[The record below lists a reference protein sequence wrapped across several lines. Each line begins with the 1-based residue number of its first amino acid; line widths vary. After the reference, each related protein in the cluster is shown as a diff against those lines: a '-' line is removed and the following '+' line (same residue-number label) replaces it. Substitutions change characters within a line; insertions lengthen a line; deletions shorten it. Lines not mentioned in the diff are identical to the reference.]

1 MCLPGSHVLDRAGI
15 RDSREQGLR
24 YLAALV
30 GPDQDGVDRA
40 RMEAFVRDSPTFARF
55 LDDQGLALRHAS
67 GWSDYY
73 AERTGGID
81 AGRTLYCDAFDLS
94 ELGEAQAELA
104 PGRTFSGAQSVAV
117 SRQALVTRPFQAVRA
132 RK

>member
-1 MCLPGSHVLDRAGI
+1 MWLPGSHVLDRAGI

-30 GPDQDGVDRA
+30 GPDQDGVDRG
-40 RMEAFVRDSPTFARF
+40 RMEAFVRDSPAFARF

-73 AERTGGID
+73 AERPGGID
-81 AGRTLYCDAFDLS
+81 AGRTLYCAAFDLR
-94 ELGEAQAELA
+94 ELGERSEEHTSEL
-104 PGRTFSGAQSVAV
+104 QSLMRISYAV
-117 SRQALVTRPFQAVRA
+117 FCLKQKNKPHNQDITN
-132 RK
+132 

>member
-1 MCLPGSHVLDRAGI
+1 MWLPGSHVLDRAGI

-30 GPDQDGVDRA
+30 GPDQDGVDRG
-40 RMEAFVRDSPTFARF
+40 RMEAFVRDSPAFARF

-73 AERTGGID
+73 AERPGGID
-81 AGRTLYCDAFDLS
+81 ARRTPSCTAFDLR
-94 ELGEAQAELA
+94 ELGEPKARLA
-104 PGRTFSGAQSVAV
+104 AGALFTPAKRRVGNTGRTTVGP
-117 SRQALVTRPFQAVRA
+117 R
-132 RK
+132 